1 MIVAIDGPA
10 ASGKSTVARR
20 LAERFGLAYLDTG
33 AMYRAIGVEAL
44 RRGIDLDDAEALTAL
59 ACDARIEFRHD
70 DGAALP
76 TGVSIEGRDV
86 TAAIRTP
93 AADAAVSPVAAVPGV
108 RRAMVEQQRR
118 IAASKPATVLEGRDI
133 GTVVFPDADV
143 KVFLTAS
150 AEERARR
157 RALDMERR
165 GVDMSVEEV
174 RRQDR
179 APGHDRLDA
188 RSLAADARGGRGGDR
203 HDGHDHRRGRLR
215 HRTAHRGEARVR
227 EPRPP
232 RSFWFAHVVR
242 ATVGVAVPALFR
254 TRLLHRERV
263 PRSGG
268 VILAGNH
275 VSYAD
280 PILLWCRSPRPTHF
294 MAKRE
299 LWGTWILGW
308 GLDHF
313 WAFRGAARHR
323 RPGRAAHGRLL
334 PEGG

>member
-20 LAERFGLAYLDTG
+20 LAERFGLEYLDTG

-76 TGVSIEGRDV
+76 TGISIEGRDV
-86 TAAIRTP
+86 TAEIRTP
-93 AADAAVSPVAAVPGV
+93 AADAAVSPVAVVPGV

-118 IAASKPATVLEGRDI
+118 VAASKPATVLEGRDI

-174 RRQDR
+174 RHKIEHRDMIDSTREASPLTR
-179 APGHDRLDA
+179 AEDA
-188 RSLAADARGGRGGDR
+188 VVIDTTAMTIDEVVCAI
-203 HDGHDHRRGRLR
+203 GRLI
-215 HRTAHRGEARVR
+215 E
-227 EPRPP
+227 EK
-232 RSFWFAHVVR
+232 R
-242 ATVGVAVPALFR
+242 A
-254 TRLLHRERV
+254 
-263 PRSGG
+263 
-268 VILAGNH
+268 
-275 VSYAD
+275 
-280 PILLWCRSPRPTHF
+280 
-294 MAKRE
+294 
-299 LWGTWILGW
+299 
-308 GLDHF
+308 
-313 WAFRGAARHR
+313 
-323 RPGRAAHGRLL
+323 
-334 PEGG
+334 